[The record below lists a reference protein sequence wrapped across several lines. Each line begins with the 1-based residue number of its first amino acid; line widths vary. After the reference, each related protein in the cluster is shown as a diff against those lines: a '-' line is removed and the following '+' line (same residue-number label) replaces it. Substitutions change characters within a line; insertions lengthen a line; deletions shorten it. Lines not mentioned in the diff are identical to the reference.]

1 MKAAYFLIIAALVS
15 GCSMPPITRD
25 FDRST
30 VTLDTLPFTPSP
42 NAETQATASS
52 ICGILGKSAV
62 LEESQGMGL
71 TGKRHIYRC
80 H

>member
-1 MKAAYFLIIAALVS
+1 MKAATFLILGTLAS
-15 GCSMPPITRD
+15 GGSMPPITRD

-30 VTLDTLPFTPSP
+30 VTLDTLLFTPSP

-52 ICGILGKSAV
+52 ICGIVDKSAI
-62 LEESQGMGL
+62 LEETKSMGL
-71 TGKRHIYRC
+71 SGKRHIYRC